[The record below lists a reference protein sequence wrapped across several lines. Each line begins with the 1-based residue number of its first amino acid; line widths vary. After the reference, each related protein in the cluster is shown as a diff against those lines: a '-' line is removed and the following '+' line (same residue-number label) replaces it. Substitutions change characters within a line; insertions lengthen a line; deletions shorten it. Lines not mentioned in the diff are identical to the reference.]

1 MTLYAWIKAL
11 HLIFVVAFMA
21 GMLVFPRYKLHQ
33 LASKPGDELFET
45 MKSASQKLKNIIL
58 NPSVILVWVFGITM
72 VVMNPDLL
80 HQGWFHVKLLF
91 VVILTGLHGYFI
103 SMGKKVDRGESIPA
117 KRLKMMNEV
126 PFLLLIVIVVMVI
139 VRPF

>member
-1 MTLYAWIKAL
+1 MTLYVWIKAL
-11 HLIFVVAFMA
+11 HLIFVIAFMA
-21 GMLVFPRYKLHQ
+21 GMLVYPRYKLHQ
-33 LASKPGDELFET
+33 LSSKPGDELFET

-72 VVMNPDLL
+72 VVMNPALL

-103 SMGKKVDRGESIPA
+103 SMGKKVDRGETIPA
-117 KRLKMMNEV
+117 RRLKLMNEV
-126 PFLLLIVIVVMVI
+126 PFLLLIVIVIMVI